1 MELSSHNS
9 ILMVGN
15 PSCRGMPSHSGSEAA
30 AWSPGPLADVL
41 EAGGLPQPF
50 PAFPF
55 TGVFVSLLPFLTFI
69 LYFHRFNQS
78 FFGVGQTWVDV

>member
-9 ILMVGN
+9 ILMVGD
-15 PSCRGMPSHSGSEAA
+15 PSCHGVSSHLGSEAA
-30 AWSPGPLADVL
+30 VWSPDPLADVL
-41 EAGGLPQPF
+41 EAGGLQPF

-69 LYFHRFNQS
+69 LYFCRFNQS